1 MRRNLVQT
9 ARAEKVSHTNGIR
22 TQKAGQ
28 KPIMKRLAAALLF
41 LTSVGTASAQQVYN
55 PRELRQVAEMAV
67 LATYCGMPDARRT
80 IDRYAKGIAGYDR
93 VVANMSAELA
103 SGRKPD
109 GGACTL
115 GKKIMPG
122 VLRGLKANPPL
133 R

>member
-1 MRRNLVQT
+1 
-9 ARAEKVSHTNGIR
+9 
-22 TQKAGQ
+22 
-28 KPIMKRLAAALLF
+28 MKRLATPLLF
-41 LTSVGTASAQQVYN
+41 LNIFGTAWAQQAYS
-55 PRELRQVAEMAV
+55 PQELRQVAEMAV

-109 GGACTL
+109 SGACAL
-115 GKKIMPG
+115 GQNIMPG